1 MRFLAVVLLLGA
13 GASAQVVRVGG
24 GVRPNLTLGNSLT
37 VTCSPCAVSFNL
49 VRGGVAVGNQSV
61 AVTMSWTG
69 VSLVASSAMYAYFA
83 SSSQALTIASGAAI
97 PSSSV
102 LGQVTTGTP
111 TSYTAFTQTG
121 AFGGSGASLLL
132 YSTASLISLAG
143 TRTDSLSLEIDLTSR
158 PNQEPG
164 VYTGVLYLQA
174 QEF

>member
-1 MRFLAVVLLLGA
+1 MKLFVAAVMLTV

-24 GVRPNLTLGNSLT
+24 GVRPHLTLGNSLT
-37 VTCSPCAVSFNL
+37 VTCSPCSVSFNL
-49 VRGGVAVGNQSV
+49 VQGGMAVGNQSV
-61 AVTMSWTG
+61 SVTMTWSG
-69 VSLVASSAMYAYFA
+69 VSLVSSSSMYAYFA
-83 SSSQALTIASGAAI
+83 SASQALSMGSWSI
-97 PSSSV
+97 PSSLV

-111 TSYTAFTQTG
+111 TSFTAFTQTG
-121 AFGGSGASLLL
+121 AFGGAGAGLLL
-132 YSTASLISLAG
+132 YSTASLISLGG